1 MIRYLKHIVRII
13 LIFALIM
20 CWGISLGYAN
30 NIGSENKTL
39 NFYFESEKYDTDII
53 NTIKEAEP
61 ELAVVGWA
69 EESLQSAN
77 NPDLGKVANDLDIL
91 IIKGSANLLVK
102 GSNLFA
108 DDLEGCLISYL
119 EVVIV

>member
-39 NFYFESEKYDTDII
+39 NFYFENENYNTELIK
-53 NTIKEAEP
+53 TIK
-61 ELAVVGWA
+61 
-69 EESLQSAN
+69 
-77 NPDLGKVANDLDIL
+77 
-91 IIKGSANLLVK
+91 
-102 GSNLFA
+102 
-108 DDLEGCLISYL
+108 
-119 EVVIV
+119 

>member
-13 LIFALIM
+13 LMFALIM

-39 NFYFESEKYDTDII
+39 NFYFENENYNTELIK
-53 NTIKEAEP
+53 TIKEADP

-77 NPDLGKVANDLDIL
+77 NPDLGKIASDLDVL
-91 IIKGSANLLVK
+91 IIKGSSNLLVK
-102 GSNLFA
+102 GSNRSGVWRIAEALTGGS
-108 DDLEGCLISYL
+108 DS
-119 EVVIV
+119 